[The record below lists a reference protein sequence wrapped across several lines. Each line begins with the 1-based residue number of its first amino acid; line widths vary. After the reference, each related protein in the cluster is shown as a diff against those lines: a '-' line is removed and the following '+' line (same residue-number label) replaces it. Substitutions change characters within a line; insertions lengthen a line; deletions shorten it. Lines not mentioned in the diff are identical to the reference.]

1 MAKQGNPVNHSAIK
15 DMLGKALKNKAFRK
29 KLLTAPKETLE
40 NEGFHAS
47 DAAVSFF
54 KTLNSGNFEA
64 AAKKVKVKGE
74 HDPIEPAGEA

>member
-1 MAKQGNPVNHSAIK
+1 VANQGKPVSHGAVK
-15 DMLGKALKNKAFRK
+15 DILGRALKDPAFRS
-29 KLLTAPKETLE
+29 KLLSAPQQTLQQ
-40 NEGFHAS
+40 EGYHPS
-47 DAAVSFF
+47 DAAVDFF